1 MASLRMGQTESGL
14 KFPGDR
20 ADSSGMNNLLDSL
33 IWNER
38 TWVAALMDLLDAI
51 ELEWAMADELG
62 IDPPVIDRDEPELL

>member
-1 MASLRMGQTESGL
+1 M
-14 KFPGDR
+14 K
-20 ADSSGMNNLLDSL
+20 NLLDSL